1 MKSRPDLV
9 QPQDLK
15 YVRVDPD
22 PEFDP
27 IHNQA
32 IIEKTIKDNQELV
45 KSRNNTALE
54 GAKERNNALAI
65 YLRSLNQGGKATN
78 YEKFFGKK
86 YLAYLRGK
94 EIMEKIKG
102 QMMIQGRNDAF
113 FVIKPS
119 EQAKEKARSL
129 IQSA

>member
-1 MKSRPDLV
+1 MKGRPDLI

-15 YVRVDPD
+15 YVSVNPDPD
-22 PEFDP
+22 FSPE
-27 IHNQA
+27 HNQA
-32 IIEKTIKDNQELV
+32 VIEKTIKDNEKLV
-45 KSRNNTALE
+45 KARNKGFDE
-54 GAKERNNALAI
+54 KAKERTNAVAI

-78 YEKFFGKK
+78 HEKFFGKK

-102 QMMIQGRNDAF
+102 QMAIQGRNDAF

-119 EQAKEKARSL
+119 ERAKQKARSL
-129 IQSA
+129 I

>member
-1 MKSRPDLV
+1 MRSRPDLI

-15 YVRVDPD
+15 YVSVNPD
-22 PEFDP
+22 ADFDP
-27 IHNQA
+27 KHNQA
-32 IIEKTIKDNQELV
+32 VIEKTIKDNEKLV
-45 KSRNNTALE
+45 KARNKVFDE
-54 GAKERNNALAI
+54 KAKERTNAVAI

-78 YEKFFGKK
+78 HEKFFGKK

-102 QMMIQGRNDAF
+102 QMAIQGRNDAF

-119 EQAKEKARSL
+119 ERAKQKARSL
-129 IQSA
+129 I